1 MLFRRDI
8 APIACY
14 GALFASVVLWAA
26 LRPANPNF
34 TDLHDASRYS
44 MISGPHDVIDDQPEV
59 RRVIKH
65 MRVP

>member
-26 LRPANPNF
+26 LRPAGPNF
-34 TDLHDASRYS
+34 TDSHDASRAS
-44 MISGPHDVIDDQPEV
+44 MVASQHDVVDDHPEM
-59 RRVIKH
+59 RRLVKH
-65 MRVP
+65 MRIP